1 MTDTLARKGD
11 FMTSPYR
18 RLPSIDRLLGDERL
32 RGVSERYAPG
42 IITDVAREHLAAA
55 RRAIAAGQPCPPYDT
70 IVSSLLERVNSLAAP
85 TLRPVINAGGVIIH
99 TNLGRAPLS
108 DEATA
113 AMDAVARGY
122 SNLELDL
129 ESGERGSRHTHLEGL
144 LCRLTGAEA
153 AIAVNNNAGAV
164 LLGLA
169 ALAAGRE
176 VIISRGQL
184 VEIGGG
190 FRVPDVMAASGA
202 RLVEVGTTNRTYL
215 ADYEAAITR
224 DTAAL
229 LRVHTSNFRIIGFAE
244 SPSLSDLAR
253 LARERGLLLLD
264 DLGSGCLLDT
274 TQFGLGKEP
283 TVQESLA
290 AGADLV
296 FFSGDKLLGGPQAG
310 IIVGRRDLMT
320 TLERHPLARALRM
333 DKTYIAAL
341 AATLAHYV
349 KGEALAKIPVWRMI
363 AMPLATV
370 ERRAKRWAK
379 ALGPSARV
387 VDGRSMIGG
396 GSLPEESLPTRLLA
410 LGGDIPVDVETL
422 ARRLRR
428 GDPPVIARIE
438 RDLLL
443 LDPRTVDPRQDRVLI
458 AALRAA
464 LSS

>member
-1 MTDTLARKGD
+1 
-11 FMTSPYR
+11 MTSPYR
-18 RLPSIDRLLGDERL
+18 RLPSIDRLLSDERL
-32 RGVSERYAPG
+32 RGLSERYAAG

-55 RRAIAAGQPCPPYDT
+55 RRAIAAGQPCPSYDA
-70 IVSSLLERVNSLAAP
+70 IVSSLLERVNSLVAP
-85 TLRPVINAGGVIIH
+85 TLRPVINATGVILH

-108 DEATA
+108 DEAAA

-129 ESGERGSRHTHLEGL
+129 ESGGRGSRHSHLEGL

-153 AIAVNNNAGAV
+153 AIAVNNNAAAV
-164 LLGLA
+164 LLALA
-169 ALAAGRE
+169 ALAGGRE

-215 ADYEAAITR
+215 ADYEAAITP

-244 SPSLSDLAR
+244 SPSLDDLAR
-253 LARERGLLLLD
+253 LAHERGLLLLD

-274 TQFGLGKEP
+274 TRFGLGREP

-310 IIVGRRDLMT
+310 IIVGRRDLVK
-320 TLERHPLARALRM
+320 TLRGHPLARAVRM

-341 AATLAHYV
+341 AATLSHYV
-349 KGEALAKIPVWRMI
+349 KDEALTKIPVWRMI
-363 AMPLATV
+363 AMPLAAV
-370 ERRAKRWAK
+370 ERRARRWAK
-379 ALGPSARV
+379 ALGPPTRV

-410 LGGDIPVDVETL
+410 LGGDVPAGVETL

-443 LDPRTVDPRQDRVLI
+443 LDPRTVDPRQDRVLV

-464 LSS
+464 LSQHIRTM